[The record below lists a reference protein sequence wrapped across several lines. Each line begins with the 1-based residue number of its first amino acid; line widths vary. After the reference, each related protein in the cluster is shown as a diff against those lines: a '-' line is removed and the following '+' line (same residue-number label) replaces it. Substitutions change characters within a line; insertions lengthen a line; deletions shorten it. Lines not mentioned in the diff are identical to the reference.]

1 MKVVILVL
9 VVAGC
14 LLVAWAMSRRKR
26 AGSGAEPEGTTEA
39 REPHGPAGPVSGV
52 RPPSRPAHPAEQSH
66 AEKVL
71 AAFGGFENTTSIDA
85 CITRLRISV
94 KDKGQVDKAK
104 LKSLGAAGVLE
115 VGDNMQAIFGTR
127 AEILKGEIL
136 DLPGAPK

>member
-1 MKVVILVL
+1 MKLVILVL

-26 AGSGAEPEGTTEA
+26 AGSGQQPGGTTEA
-39 REPHGPAGPVSGV
+39 REPQGAAGPVGGV

-71 AAFGGFENTTSIDA
+71 AAFGGFENVTSIDA

-127 AEILKGEIL
+127 AEILKAEIL
-136 DLPGAPK
+136 DRPGAPT